1 MKTFETITKWI
12 IVLSIAVTVAVVSA
26 SEKPITNHVAVTS
39 TIITNAVR
47 ETSITN
53 IVIKSDNWIA
63 VTDMDVAGI
72 TMRIPVTEQ
81 GRTNIINTLVESGE
95 FCRVRGHTWN
105 PIHGHFTLL
114 HRPSDALC
122 RECFI
127 CKAHQERQIGEWK

>member
-12 IVLSIAVTVAVVSA
+12 IVLSIALTVAVVSA
-26 SEKPITNHVAVTS
+26 SDNPTASKFSTTNHFITASYISHTNYVRTTS
-39 TIITNAVR
+39 V
-47 ETSITN
+47 TN

-95 FCRVRGHTWN
+95 FCRVRGHAWGVTDK
-105 PIHGHFTLL
+105 IG
-114 HRPSDALC
+114 C
-122 RECFI
+122 RECKV
-127 CKAHQERQIGEWK
+127 CGAHQTPYASEWK